1 MHSGTTTGQSSRPL
15 RSFALSCAVHAVI
28 LLALCNPNW
37 AFIRSRSENEAPTI
51 SIIAQKQNENEFLF
65 QQPLAP
71 QALEEFRVKGT
82 DAFDELKAEKK
93 QDNPLPK
100 LETYAAVP
108 DVKFTP
114 DIQVREDAG
123 LAGAP
128 TLDRSLLA
136 GPKGA
141 ANSIGAQGL
150 PFYGA
155 GEKFSGSFV
164 RDIQGAR
171 KMGLDVVFIIDATSS
186 MAEFLRQVKIKITN
200 LVMSFKTLVPTTRI
214 GLVAY
219 RDRGDDFVTKAYPL
233 THKTQ
238 QLQQFLQG
246 IDPVGG
252 GDREEAMDEGVRVAI
267 NEFNWDKNSKKIILI
282 IGDAPPHKQDMQKT
296 LDLVAKFR
304 TQMGGMAATLDTSVQ
319 TNKLSAAAVSR
330 AVQPEFR
337 QIAEAGGGE
346 SARMVDEE
354 KVIKQMVVLAFGTKW
369 ESYLD
374 EFLKNL

>member
-1 MHSGTTTGQSSRPL
+1 MPSLTTTGQSVRPL
-15 RSFALSCAVHAVI
+15 RSFMLSCCIHSVI

-37 AFIRSRSENEAPTI
+37 AFLRSHGEKEPPAI
-51 SIIAQKQNENEFLF
+51 SIIAQKQNQFLF
-65 QQPLAP
+65 QPAIAP
-71 QALEEFRVKGT
+71 QALDEFRVKGT
-82 DAFDELKAEKK
+82 DGFDELKAEKN

-100 LETYAAVP
+100 LESYAAVP

-114 DIQVREDAG
+114 DIQVREDSN

-128 TLDRSLLA
+128 TLDRSLLD

-141 ANSIGAQGL
+141 ANSIGSQGL
-150 PFYGA
+150 PFFGT
-155 GEKFSGSFV
+155 GEKFSGSFA
-164 RDIQGAR
+164 RDIQGVR
-171 KMGLDVVFIIDATSS
+171 KMGLDVVFVFDATSS
-186 MAEFLRQVKIKITN
+186 MAEFLRQVKIKIAN

-214 GLVAY
+214 GVVAY
-219 RDRGDDFVTKAYPL
+219 RDRGEDFVTKAYPL

-252 GDREEAMDEGVRVAI
+252 GDWEEAMDEGVRIAV
-267 NEFNWDKNSKKIILI
+267 NEFNWDTGSKKIILI

-296 LDLVAKFR
+296 IDMITKFR
-304 TQMGGMAATLDTSVQ
+304 TQMGGMVATLDTSVQ
-319 TNKLSAAAVSR
+319 SNQPSAPGVSR
-330 AVQPEFR
+330 SVLPQFR
-337 QIAEAGGGE
+337 QLAEAGGGE

-354 KVIKQMVVLAFGTKW
+354 KVIKQMVVLAFGAKW

>member
-15 RSFALSCAVHAVI
+15 RSFVLSCCIHALI

-37 AFIRSRSENEAPTI
+37 AFIRIRGENEVSTI
-51 SIIAQKQNENEFLF
+51 SIIAQKQNENQFLF
-65 QQPLAP
+65 QPALAP
-71 QALEEFRVKGT
+71 QSLDEFRVKGT

-114 DIQVREDAG
+114 DIQVREDANI
-123 LAGAP
+123 AGAP

-141 ANSIGAQGL
+141 ADSIGAQGL

-155 GEKFSGSFV
+155 GEKFSGSFA

-171 KMGLDVVFIIDATSS
+171 KMGLDVVFIFDATSS
-186 MAEFLRQVKIKITN
+186 MAEFLRQVKIKIAN

-219 RDRGDDFVTKAYPL
+219 RDRGDTFVTKAYPL

-267 NEFNWDKNSKKIILI
+267 NEFNWDKSSKKIILI
-282 IGDAPPHKQDMQKT
+282 IGDAPPHREEMQKT
-296 LDLVAKFR
+296 IDMIAKFR
-304 TQMGGMAATLDTSVQ
+304 TQMGGIVATLDTSVQ
-319 TNKLSAAAVSR
+319 SNKLSAAAVSLS
-330 AVQPEFR
+330 VLPEFR
-337 QIAEAGGGE
+337 QLAEAGGGE

>member
-1 MHSGTTTGQSSRPL
+1 MLSGTTTGQSGRPL
-15 RSFALSCAVHAVI
+15 RSLALSCCIHAVL

-37 AFIRSRSENEAPTI
+37 AFLRSHGEKEPPTI
-51 SIIAQKQNENEFLF
+51 SVIAKKQSEPLF
-65 QQPLAP
+65 QPAAPP
-71 QALEEFRVKGT
+71 QALDEFRVKGT

-93 QDNPLPK
+93 QDDPLPK

-114 DIQVREDAG
+114 DIQVREDAN

-128 TLDRSLLA
+128 TLDRTLLA
-136 GPKGA
+136 APKAGA
-141 ANSIGAQGL
+141 DSIGAQGL

-155 GEKFSGSFV
+155 GEKFSGSFA
-164 RDIQGAR
+164 RDIQGVR
-171 KMGLDVVFIIDATSS
+171 KMGLDVVFIFDATSS
-186 MAEFLRQVKIKITN
+186 MAEFLRQVKIKIAN

-252 GDREEAMDEGVRVAI
+252 SDREEAMDEGLRVAI

-282 IGDAPPHKQDMQKT
+282 IGDAPPHREDMKKT
-296 LDLVAKFR
+296 FDMIAKFR
-304 TQMGGMAATLDTSVQ
+304 TQMGGMVAALDTSVQ
-319 TNKLSAAAVSR
+319 SNLQSASGASR
-330 AVQPEFR
+330 SVLPEFR
-337 QIAEAGGGE
+337 QLAEAGGGE

-354 KVIKQMVVLAFGTKW
+354 KVIKQMVVLVFGTKW

>member
-1 MHSGTTTGQSSRPL
+1 MHSGTTTGQSVRPL
-15 RSFALSCAVHAVI
+15 RSFTLSCCIHAVI
-28 LLALCNPNW
+28 LLALCNSNW
-37 AFIRSRSENEAPTI
+37 AFMRHHGENEPSAI
-51 SIIAQKQNENEFLF
+51 SIIAQQQNQFLF
-65 QQPLAP
+65 QPAIAP
-71 QALEEFRVKGT
+71 QALDEFRGKGT
-82 DAFDELKAEKK
+82 DAFDELKAEKM

-123 LAGAP
+123 LTGAP

-141 ANSIGAQGL
+141 ANSIGEQGL

-155 GEKFSGSFV
+155 GEKFSGSFA

-171 KMGLDVVFIIDATSS
+171 KMGLDVVFIFDATSS
-186 MAEFLRQVKIKITN
+186 MAEFLRQVKIKISN

-214 GLVAY
+214 GIVAY
-219 RDRGDDFVTKAYPL
+219 RDQGEAFVTKTYPL

-252 GDREEAMDEGVRVAI
+252 GDREEAMDEGVRVAV
-267 NEFNWDKNSKKIILI
+267 NELNWDKGSKKIILI

-304 TQMGGMAATLDTSVQ
+304 TQMGGMVATLDTSVQ
-319 TNKLSAAAVSR
+319 SNQPSAPGASR
-330 AVQPEFR
+330 SVLPEFR
-337 QIAEAGGGE
+337 QLAEAGGGE

>member
-1 MHSGTTTGQSSRPL
+1 MYSGKTTGQSARPL
-15 RSFALSCAVHAVI
+15 RSFALSCCIHAVL

-37 AFIRSRSENEAPTI
+37 AFIRHSGENEPATI
-51 SIIAQKQNENEFLF
+51 SIISQKQDENRFLF
-65 QQPLAP
+65 EPAIAP
-71 QALEEFRVKGT
+71 QALDEFRVKGT

-100 LETYAAVP
+100 IESYAVVP
-108 DVKFTP
+108 DVQFTP
-114 DIQVREDAG
+114 DIQVREDSN
-123 LAGAP
+123 LIGAP
-128 TLDRSLLA
+128 TLDSSLLA

-141 ANSIGAQGL
+141 ANSIGTQGL

-155 GEKFSGSFV
+155 GEKFSGSFA

-171 KMGLDVVFIIDATSS
+171 KMGLDVVFIFDATSS
-186 MAEFLRQVKIKITN
+186 MAEFLRQVKVKIAN

-219 RDRGDDFVTKAYPL
+219 RDRGDNFVTKAYPL

-252 GDREEAMDEGVRVAI
+252 GDLEEAMDEGVRVAI
-267 NEFNWDKNSKKIILI
+267 SEFNWEKNSKKIILI
-282 IGDAPPHKQDMQKT
+282 IGDAPPHPQNMQKT
-296 LDLVAKFR
+296 IELIEKFR
-304 TQMGGMAATLDTSVQ
+304 TQKGGMVATLDTSIQ
-319 TNKLSAAAVSR
+319 NYQPSGPEASR
-330 AVQPEFR
+330 SVLPEFR
-337 QIAEAGGGE
+337 QLAEAGGGE

-354 KVIKQMVVLAFGTKW
+354 KVIKLMVVLAFGTKW

>member
-1 MHSGTTTGQSSRPL
+1 MHPGTTTGQPLKPL
-15 RSFALSCAVHAVI
+15 RSFALSCCLHAVI

-37 AFIRSRSENEAPTI
+37 AFLRSHGENEPPAI
-51 SIIAQKQNENEFLF
+51 SIIAQKQNQFLF
-65 QQPLAP
+65 QPAIAP

-82 DAFDELKAEKK
+82 DAFDELKAEKN

-100 LETYAAVP
+100 LESYAAVP

-114 DIQVREDAG
+114 DIQVREDSN

-136 GPKGA
+136 GPKGPTD
-141 ANSIGAQGL
+141 SIGSQGL

-155 GEKFSGSFV
+155 GEKFSGSFA
-164 RDIQGAR
+164 RDIQGVR
-171 KMGLDVVFIIDATSS
+171 KMGLDIVFVFDATSS
-186 MAEFLRQVKIKITN
+186 MAEFLRQVKIKIAN

-238 QLQQFLQG
+238 QLQLFLKG

-252 GDREEAMDEGVRVAI
+252 GDLEEAMDEGVRVAI
-267 NEFNWDKNSKKIILI
+267 NEFNWDKSSKKIILI

-296 LDLVAKFR
+296 IDLVEKFR
-304 TQMGGMAATLDTSVQ
+304 TQMGGMVATLDTSVQ
-319 TNKLSAAAVSR
+319 SNLPSAPGVSR
-330 AVQPEFR
+330 SVMPQFR
-337 QIAEAGGGE
+337 QLAEAGGGE
-346 SARMVDEE
+346 CARMVDEE
-354 KVIKQMVVLAFGTKW
+354 KVIKQMVVLAFGAKW